1 MCKLTKSIRDIVVV
15 LRLNYRKDIKGL
27 KYIIIT
33 LFALFWIFYATP
45 ALLLRIPYVQR
56 QVAHI
61 ATAELSGRLGVPVRI
76 GNVDIEWFNRLVLED
91 LYLED
96 ESGALLFDANHV
108 SAGFEILPLLNGKIV
123 FSTVRLFGFSVH
135 LNKETPADKLNLQFV
150 IDAFARKDTVKR
162 EPAIDLRFNSILIR
176 RGNFRYDVK
185 NAAATPGKFNAK
197 HIDIRN
203 ISAKISMKSFNKDS
217 LNANIKKMSFD
228 EASGFSLNKLSL
240 NIVANKDSATIRN
253 FEIKLPETVLRID
266 RAHIHTQEAT
276 DSSSWLDHS
285 PVELNIVPSQIC
297 LKDLSAFVPAFR
309 NFSETIE
316 LSAEASGY
324 INQIDLKRLT
334 LTYSDKMQFTGMM
347 EMKGITHPEEAYIFG
362 QVNRMYI
369 TTEGISGLVNNFNK
383 RPVKLPDAIVRLGTV
398 NFTGEISGFFDNLVA
413 FGKFSSA
420 IGSVQTDLIFG
431 SDKEKEIAAYLK
443 GHLSTSTLHVD
454 QLFPDGNPYGTAQLD
469 VTLDARRPVNGRFS
483 GDIQANIN
491 EFEYKG
497 YPYEN
502 IRLSGNFKE
511 NGFNGVLDI
520 DDPNGKLYAEGLFLH
535 EGRNSRFNFTS
546 RLDHFRP
553 DSLHLTNQYEAPDI
567 SCSLNADFTGNNI
580 DNLEGSITLDSLSFK
595 TAPDSFFLK
604 KFKVEATGHS
614 LDRHLAITSDILN
627 GEVTGAYSFTT
638 IVPSFMQTLKGYV
651 PALINVTQKKQK
663 VMENNFSL
671 LLTVENTET
680 LSNTLKLP
688 VTLLSQGRIT
698 GHYNNQYNR
707 FRLEAYLPKF
717 NIGKSMF
724 ESGYLTCDNPEDRVN
739 LKLKATHYN
748 TKGLRNYMDLQADAK
763 DNRIQTHVGWANNK
777 ERLFKADLSAST
789 LFIEEEQE
797 KGPAKLRTEI
807 SLDKS
812 PLILNDST
820 WYIAPSTITLADG
833 KVGIRDFS
841 VSNGTEYLHING
853 TVSPDPADT
862 LLLDLK
868 QVELSYIFDILNIP
882 VLQFAGKATGT
893 FNITDLY
900 GSRILNTDLE
910 IRDFAFNQVP
920 LGRLN
925 LFSEW
930 DDQQQGILMLGSIYK
945 NDTTWTDVSG
955 YIYPVGKNAGLS
967 LFFDANDIDIA
978 FLHPFVEHIAKDM
991 QGRGF
996 GNVHLHGPFKE
1007 LSVEGDAFVLDG
1019 GLGIEYLNTYYHF
1032 SDSLHLRPDAII
1044 ARNVTVHDK
1053 FGNPAKLNLTVNHKH
1068 FKDVSFDMEVQ
1079 THNMLVFD
1087 ATKKQNPL
1095 IYGTVFGTGT
1105 ASVKG
1110 NSRLINFDINMQSN
1124 PKTSVKLDFMN
1135 NSSAAEYDF
1144 ITFVDKKKLREMA
1157 LTQPADSIKPLVF
1170 QDTDEGAE
1178 LRMNFL
1184 LDITPDADIELI
1196 MDPVA
1201 GDKIAGNCNGSL
1213 QVQYGTKS
1221 DLRMYGNIGIVQGNY
1236 NFSLQQLIHKNF
1248 KIRDGSTIS
1257 FRGDPFQATMNV
1269 NAIYNV
1275 TANIQDLDPSLTYE
1289 SSRRNTPVNCVL
1301 KLDGLLRN
1309 PTISFD
1315 LELPSS
1321 NEELQRQVKSLVDT
1335 EDMMTR
1341 QIIYLLVLN
1350 KFYTPEYN
1358 AQYKSNDFSAVA
1370 SSALSSQ
1377 ISSIMNSFTDK
1388 VQLGTN
1394 IRTSQ
1399 DGIEDTEV
1407 EMLLSSQLLN
1417 NRLIFN
1423 GNFGYKNSTV
1433 NNQKNAFIGEFDLEY
1448 LLTPNGDIRL
1458 KAYNHA
1464 NDMYMILKQA
1474 MTTQGVGIMYKKDF
1488 TRFSEIFRRRK
1499 KYPLL
1504 SPALLPAATPD
1515 STQTKR

>member
-1 MCKLTKSIRDIVVV
+1 MQINEIYRDIVVV
-15 LRLNYRKDIKGL
+15 LCLNYSKDIKGL

-33 LFALFWIFYATP
+33 LLTLFWIFYVTP
-45 ALLLRIPYVQR
+45 AILLRIPYVQ
-56 QVAHI
+56 QKVAHT
-61 ATAELSGRLGVPVRI
+61 ATTELSERLGVPVQI
-76 GNVDIEWFNRLVLED
+76 GNIDIEWFNRLVLEN

-96 ESGALLFDANHV
+96 KSGAVLFEANHV

-123 FSTVRLFGFSVH
+123 FSTVRLFGFSAN
-135 LNKETPADKLNLQFV
+135 LNKNTTTDKLNLQFV
-150 IDAFARKDTVKR
+150 IDAFTSKDSTKKKSN
-162 EPAIDLRFNSILIR
+162 IDLRFNSILIR

-185 NAAATPGKFNAK
+185 NAATTPGKFNAK

-203 ISAKISMKSFNKDS
+203 ISAKISMKAFNKDS
-217 LNANIKKMSFD
+217 LNANIKKMSFN
-228 EASGFSLNKLSL
+228 ETSGFSLDKLSL
-240 NIVANKDSATIRN
+240 NIIANKDSAIINN
-253 FEIKLPETVLRID
+253 FEIKLPQTDLKINRTHVQTKGINNIPDFLN
-266 RAHIHTQEAT
+266 RAALELHI
-276 DSSSWLDHS
+276 S
-285 PVELNIVPSQIC
+285 PSEVC

-316 LSAEASGY
+316 LSAKASGH
-324 INQIDLKRLT
+324 INNIDLKRLT
-334 LTYSDKMQFTGMM
+334 LKYSDKMLFVGKMK
-347 EMKGITHPEEAYIFG
+347 MKGITHPEDAYLFG
-362 QVNRMYI
+362 QVSKMYI
-369 TTEGISGLVNNFNK
+369 TTEGFAGLANNFNK
-383 RPVKLPDAIVRLGTV
+383 RPVTLPDAIVKLGTI

-420 IGSVQTDLIFG
+420 IGSIQTDLIFG
-431 SDKEKEIAAYLK
+431 NNKEKNIAAYLK
-443 GHLSTSTLHVD
+443 GSLSTSTLHLKE
-454 QLFPDGNPYGTAQLD
+454 LFPEGNPYGTAKLA
-469 VTLDARRPVNGRFS
+469 VTLDTHCPVNGTFS
-483 GDIQANIN
+483 GNIKANID
-491 EFEYKG
+491 ELEYKG
-497 YPYEN
+497 YKYEN
-502 IRLSGNFKE
+502 ILLSGNFKK
-511 NGFNGVLDI
+511 NGFNGVLNI

-535 EGRNSRFNFTS
+535 EGKNSIFNFTS
-546 RLDHFRP
+546 HLEHLRP
-553 DSLHLTNQYEAPDI
+553 DSLLLTDKYEEPEI
-567 SCSLNADFTGNNI
+567 SCSLNADFTGDNI
-580 DNLEGSITLDSLSFK
+580 DNLEGSITLDSLCFK
-595 TAPDSFFLK
+595 TKPNSFLLK
-604 KFKVEATGHS
+604 QFKVEATGHS
-614 LDRHLAITSDILN
+614 SNRHLAITSDVLN

-638 IVPSFMQTLKGYV
+638 IVPSLMQTLKEYI

-663 VMENNFSL
+663 VKENNFSL
-671 LLTVENTET
+671 LLTIENTEAI
-680 LSNTLKLP
+680 SNTLKLP
-688 VTLLSQGRIT
+688 VTILNQGRIT

-707 FRLEAYLPKF
+707 FRFETYLPKF

-724 ESGYLTCDNPEDRVN
+724 ESGHLTFDNPEDKVN
-739 LKLKATHYN
+739 LKLKATNYN
-748 TKGLRNYMDLQADAK
+748 AKGLRNYMDLKVDAK
-763 DNRIQTHVGWANNK
+763 DNQIKTQIGWANNK

-789 LFIEEEQE
+789 LFIEEKQE
-797 KGPAKLRTEI
+797 TEPAKLRTEI
-807 SLDKS
+807 SLNES
-812 PLILNDST
+812 PLILNDSI
-820 WYIAPSTITLADG
+820 WNIAPSTISITDG
-833 KVGIRDFS
+833 KISIQDFS
-841 VSNGTEYLHING
+841 VSNGTEYLHMNG
-853 TVSPDPADT
+853 TVSKDPADT

-910 IRDFAFNQVP
+910 VQNFSFNQVQ

-930 DDQQQGILMLGSIYK
+930 DNQQKGILMLGSIYK
-945 NDTTWTDVSG
+945 NDTTWTDVNG

-967 LFFDANDIDIA
+967 LFFDANDINLA
-978 FLHPFVEHIAKDM
+978 FLRPFVDNIAKDM

-996 GNVHLHGPFKE
+996 GNVHLYGPFKA
-1007 LSVEGDAFVLDG
+1007 LNVEGDAFVLDG
-1019 GLGIEYLNTYYHF
+1019 GLGIEYLNTYYSF
-1032 SDSLHLRPDAII
+1032 SDSVHLRPGSII
-1044 ARNVTVHDK
+1044 GRNVTVHDK
-1053 FGNPAKLNLTVNHKH
+1053 FGNSAKVNLTVNHKN
-1068 FKDVSFDMEVQ
+1068 FKDVNFDIGIQ
-1079 THNMLVFD
+1079 TNNMLVFD
-1087 ATKKQNPL
+1087 TPKKQNPL
-1095 IYGTVFGTGT
+1095 IFGTVFGTGS
-1105 ASVKG
+1105 ASIKG
-1110 NSRLINFDINMQSN
+1110 NGQLINFDINMRSD

-1135 NSSAAEYDF
+1135 NSSAADYDF
-1144 ITFVDKKKLREMA
+1144 IMFVNKKELQKMA
-1157 LTQPADSIKPLVF
+1157 LSKPTDSIKPLVF
-1170 QDTDEGAE
+1170 KNKEEGAE

-1184 LDITPDADIELI
+1184 LDITPDANIELI

-1213 QVQYGTKS
+1213 QIQYGTKT
-1221 DLRMYGNIGIVQGNY
+1221 DLRIYGNIGIVQGNY

-1248 KIRDGSTIS
+1248 KIRDGSIIN
-1257 FRGDPFQATMNV
+1257 FRGDPFEATMNI

-1301 KLDGLLRN
+1301 KLDGVLRN
-1309 PTISFD
+1309 PTIAFD

-1341 QIIYLLVLN
+1341 QIIYLLILN

-1358 AQYKSNDFSAVA
+1358 AQYKSSDFSAVA

-1458 KAYNHA
+1458 KAYNHT

-1474 MTTQGVGIMYKKDF
+1474 LTTQGVGIMYKKDF

-1499 KYPLL
+1499 KLL
-1504 SPALLPAATPD
+1504 REQT
-1515 STQTKR
+1515 TQ